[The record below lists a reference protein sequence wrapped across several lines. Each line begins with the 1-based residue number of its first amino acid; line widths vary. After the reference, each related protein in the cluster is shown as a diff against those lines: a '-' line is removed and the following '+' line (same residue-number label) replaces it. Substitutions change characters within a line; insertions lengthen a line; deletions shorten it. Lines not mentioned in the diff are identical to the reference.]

1 MHRPPFGFWTSN
13 TEARYMGRTAV
24 AWGQSQHTIWPPTLS
39 PSYSVGLASKFNI
52 NISRGAT
59 ARAKRIP
66 AGPHTRSSDLRD
78 DAVGRTEQC
87 GDASVLRLE
96 RKVAH
101 PKWHGQSRWIS
112 QCVQQQPTA
121 NLVDFPL
128 RIVRQL
134 RYEFVCSMHSSW
146 NCIEQYKLVSQ

>member
-1 MHRPPFGFWTSN
+1 MYGSKGHGSNRRGLGVNRSTQFGHLLSVR
-13 TEARYMGRTAV
+13 ARTCLQLQHTAV
-24 AWGQSQHTIWPPTLS
+24 
-39 PSYSVGLASKFNI
+39 

-78 DAVGRTEQC
+78 DAVERTEQC
-87 GDASVLRLE
+87 GDASVLCLE

-101 PKWHGQSRWIS
+101 PKWHGQSRWTS
-112 QCVQQQPTA
+112 QCVQQPTA

-134 RYEFVCSMHSSW
+134 RNEFVCSMQFLDRVPCPVQELH
-146 NCIEQYKLVSQ
+146 